1 MAVMVLH
8 PMKVRQSVFII
19 DTRVFEKYE
28 QKKMAREK
36 ERQREEGE
44 EEEKEEGGR

>member
-1 MAVMVLH
+1 MVLH
-8 PMKVRQSVFII
+8 PKKVRQSVFII

-36 ERQREEGE
+36 ERQRGEEDEE

>member
-1 MAVMVLH
+1 MH

-28 QKKMAREK
+28 QKKMAIEK
-36 ERQREEGE
+36 KRQREEDE
-44 EEEKEEGGR
+44 EEEKEEGER